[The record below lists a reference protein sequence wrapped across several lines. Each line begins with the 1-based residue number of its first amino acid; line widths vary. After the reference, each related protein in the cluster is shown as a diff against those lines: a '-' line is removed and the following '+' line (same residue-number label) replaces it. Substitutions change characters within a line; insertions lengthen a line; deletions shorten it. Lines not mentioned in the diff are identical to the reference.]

1 MSGSPFPD
9 DSIVKAERYVRSTAA
24 QKIPFFC
31 RNKTKKRLLS
41 GEGVYSWTIVTDEDT
56 FVSTPFEK
64 MKLSEASSA
73 KKAINKPFIK
83 RFANDRD

>member
-1 MSGSPFPD
+1 MF
-9 DSIVKAERYVRSTAA
+9 VRQMHKKSLFLSE
-24 QKIPFFC
+24 Q
-31 RNKTKKRLLS
+31 NKKRLLS

-73 KKAINKPFIK
+73 KKAINKPFMK
-83 RFANDRD
+83 RFANDRDCTSNILYPPFGHG